1 MHGTHIFRRFDERQ
15 DSCFRWSSPV
25 TNSACAPASGRS
37 SPRSLRSVPFA
48 EDAVAAYY
56 CAIDPMTP
64 MRVKGILFA
73 ALGYFVLPIDT
84 LPDFILGVGFTDD
97 LTVLVTALALIRTHM
112 KPEHYDRAHRTIQ
125 ALAHRG
131 THRPSKP
138 TRIAFPLTSRRAI
151 APSASAVSSS
161 R

>member
-1 MHGTHIFRRFDERQ
+1 MVIARNEQRVR
-15 DSCFRWSSPV
+15 
-25 TNSACAPASGRS
+25 SGFW
-37 SPRSLRSVPFA
+37 PKLAKVFAKIPFA

-73 ALGYFVLPIDT
+73 ALGYFVLPVDT
-84 LPDFILGVGFTDD
+84 LPDFLLGVGFTDD

-125 ALAHRG
+125 RLRQG
-131 THRPSKP
+131 LSP
-138 TRIAFPLTSRRAI
+138 
-151 APSASAVSSS
+151 AV
-161 R
+161 